1 MITLTY
7 FRPVSV
13 LAQTLPPLGGVLV
26 GGAIT
31 GFVQWQQRRE
41 DWRDRSI
48 DRLSDAVI
56 DVQTDGV
63 AWMRDAELLLN
74 VYAEEMSGDGD
85 DPLAEHPRFE
95 AYTRSGVRFQSSIT
109 RTRLLADGELY
120 EALDKLSASFRA
132 LGLDAFLAVNP
143 EGEASVAARAADFKH
158 KLFETHM
165 LFNEFLRTAVRQLRI
180 ERSK

>member
-1 MITLTY
+1 M
-7 FRPVSV
+7 SV

-41 DWRDRSI
+41 DRRDRSI

-56 DVQTDGV
+56 EVQSDGV
-63 AWMRDAELLLN
+63 AWMRDAELLMN
-74 VYAEEMSGDGD
+74 VYADEASKGEA
-85 DPLAEHPRFE
+85 DPIAEHPRFE

-109 RTRLLADGELY
+109 RTRLLADGDLY
-120 EALDKLSASFRA
+120 DALDRMSASFRA
-132 LGLDAFLAVNP
+132 LGLDAFLAANP
-143 EGEASVAARAADFKH
+143 EGAASVAARAADFKQ

-180 ERSK
+180 ERSR